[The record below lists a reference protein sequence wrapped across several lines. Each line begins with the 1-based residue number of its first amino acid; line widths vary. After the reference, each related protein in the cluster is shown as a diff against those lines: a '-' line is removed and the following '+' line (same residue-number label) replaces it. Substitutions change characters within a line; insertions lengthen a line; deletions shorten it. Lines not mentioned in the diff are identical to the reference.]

1 MSVTINTKLC
11 QIYDATSK
19 KYTVSGKHN
28 RKPRP
33 LLNKQPWQVSR
44 HQEAVGGLWR
54 QTFSVHRYGIWI
66 YDLLLFLYFFP
77 AGFMTGTVLSN
88 TFNIKNERIPNS
100 PKQFLSEQLSK
111 FTNQT
116 FMRKLQHL
124 SDYNVWMPQSWLIS
138 SDMRKGVD
146 TRTLSAE
153 ILTDCRNCLLDK
165 LNSSYSS

>member
-1 MSVTINTKLC
+1 M
-11 QIYDATSK
+11 
-19 KYTVSGKHN
+19 YTVSGKHN
-28 RKPRP
+28 SKPRP
-33 LLNKQPWQVSR
+33 LLNKQPWQVCR

-77 AGFMTGTVLSN
+77 AGFMTGPVL
-88 TFNIKNERIPNS
+88 PNS
-100 PKQFLSEQLSK
+100 PNQFLSEQLSK

-116 FMRKLQHL
+116 LIRKLQHL

-153 ILTDCRNCLLDK
+153 ILTDCGK
-165 LNSSYSS
+165 LFAWNT